1 MYFKRLENKLKTH
14 FFVKK
19 KGDKYVSGVNIQ
31 NFVFS
36 HSKNFLRIFVPQKFP
51 FQKMVPAKL
60 GYRKLT

>member
-36 HSKNFLRIFVPQKFP
+36 HSKNFLRIFVP